1 MWRDSPHLRR
11 SLEALWRRSRSLS
24 VFDSHIVT
32 EVTSGK
38 DRSNLEALLQSLW
51 EKARRV
57 SELVLRLKRENE
69 SLKKHVDE
77 IQQGQEDLRAE
88 LNLKQQELQS
98 IKQQLLQLQ
107 SNGSEVFTKE
117 EKEAFK
123 ARIKELI
130 VKINSRL

>member
-1 MWRDSPHLRR
+1 MS
-11 SLEALWRRSRSLS
+11 
-24 VFDSHIVT
+24 DSHIAT

-51 EKARRV
+51 EKSRRV